1 MENKYPHDPLL
12 ELLDR
17 PAFYVDSGIIQQ
29 ANQAAHQK
37 MITVGDP
44 IGNYLDQDLPAY
56 EAFSGGCLYLTL
68 QIANIPCNANVLDVD
83 GRHLFVLDA
92 LTEPQLQALS
102 LAAQS
107 LRMPMSN
114 AFLAAEL
121 MKDRNHAEQI
131 NRSLTQMHRIVCN
144 MADAYRYYE
153 RQDINLE
160 ATDLNSF
167 FAEIMEKATTLV
179 KESGIRLNYTAL
191 PQSIMGMADRQL
203 LERAVLNLISNAVK
217 FSGQSRGVEAKLTQ
231 KGHMLYFT
239 VQDNGEGIPP
249 QIQRTIFA
257 RYLRSP
263 GVEDSR
269 HGIGLGLSLV
279 RSAAVNHGGTVLIDH
294 PESGGTRVTMTLDLM
309 PKQNELL
316 RSPITIPTIDYAG
329 GYDHGLL
336 ELSDVLP
343 PHAYRK

>member
-1 MENKYPHDPLL
+1 MENKHPHDPLL

-29 ANQAAHQK
+29 ANQAAQQK

-44 IGNYLDQDLPAY
+44 IVKYLCQDLPAY
-56 EAFSGGCLYLTL
+56 EAFVSGCLYLTL
-68 QIANIPCNANVLDVD
+68 DIEGIPCSANILDID

-92 LTEPQLQALS
+92 LAEPQLQALS

-107 LRMPMSN
+107 LRLPMSN

-153 RQDINLE
+153 RQGINPE
-160 ATDLNSF
+160 ATELGSF
-167 FAEIMEKATTLV
+167 FAEIMEKADALV

-191 PQSIMGMADRQL
+191 PQTVIGMADRQL

-217 FSGQSRGVEAKLTQ
+217 FSDQGRSVEAKLTQ

-239 VQDNGEGIPP
+239 VQDSGEGIPA
-249 QIQRTIFA
+249 QIQKTIFA
-257 RYLRSP
+257 RYLRGPS
-263 GVEDSR
+263 VEDSR

-279 RSAAVNHGGTVLIDH
+279 RSAAINHGGTVLIDH
-294 PESGGTRVTMTLDLM
+294 PENGGARVTMTLDLQ
-309 PKQNELL
+309 PKQNDLL
-316 RSPITIPTIDYAG
+316 RAPVSIPTVDYAG

-336 ELSDVLP
+336 ELSDILP
-343 PHAYRK
+343 PSAYRK